1 MTKGRKVVKGKGSC
15 QRKACCGAEE
25 TPLQPLSPLTTT
37 LPFVIPSAAEGSAVL
52 PTSINAIRRKP
63 TVVLQEKF
71 RHPEYP
77 FGEHHHPMRILIV
90 EDDPKMAILL
100 RDALERRA
108 HRTVLA
114 VSGTDGLDIARNHE
128 FESIILDAM
137 LPGMDGFTVARSLRD
152 SRISTPILMLTARDA
167 TRDVVR
173 GLDSGVDDYLTKPF
187 AFEELFARLRALGRR
202 TTSSASLSYRLEDLQ
217 LDPLTHA
224 ASRNGRPI
232 RLTRTEFLLLEFMM
246 RNPHVVLRREAIINA
261 VWGYERTVENNTL
274 DAFMKQLRSK
284 VDIGSEHR
292 LIHTVRG
299 FGYKLTPEREQ

>member
-1 MTKGRKVVKGKGSC
+1 
-15 QRKACCGAEE
+15 
-25 TPLQPLSPLTTT
+25 
-37 LPFVIPSAAEGSAVL
+37 
-52 PTSINAIRRKP
+52 
-63 TVVLQEKF
+63 
-71 RHPEYP
+71 
-77 FGEHHHPMRILIV
+77 MRILIV

-114 VSGTDGLDIARNHE
+114 ISGTDGLDIARNHQ

-137 LPGMDGFTVARSLRD
+137 LPGIDGFTVARALRD

-232 RLTRTEFLLLEFMM
+232 SLTRTEFLLLEFMM

>member
-1 MTKGRKVVKGKGSC
+1 
-15 QRKACCGAEE
+15 
-25 TPLQPLSPLTTT
+25 
-37 LPFVIPSAAEGSAVL
+37 
-52 PTSINAIRRKP
+52 
-63 TVVLQEKF
+63 
-71 RHPEYP
+71 
-77 FGEHHHPMRILIV
+77 MRILIV
-90 EDDPKMAILL
+90 EDDPKMAMVL
-100 RDALERRA
+100 RDALQRHA
-108 HRTVLA
+108 HRIVLA
-114 VSGTDGLDIARNHE
+114 ATGTDGLDIALHHE

-137 LPGMDGFTVARSLRD
+137 LPGMDGFAVARSLRD
-152 SRISTPILMLTARDA
+152 SRIATPILMLTARDA

-187 AFEELFARLRALGRR
+187 AFEELFARLRALSRR
-202 TTSSASLSYRLEDLQ
+202 KASSASLSYRLDDLE

-232 RLTRTEFLLLEFMM
+232 SLTRTEFLLLEFMM
-246 RNPHVVLRREAIINA
+246 RNPHAVLRREVIINA

-284 VDIGSEHR
+284 VDSGFENR